1 MRLSEPKKDRVG
13 VGSFVTLA
21 MLTTLLFT
29 GCATQHARIG
39 LPICDVPIR
48 VSAEIWT
55 DLEKLQETMSH
66 NQLVDMECIELLR
79 GRINL
84 HDNNSL

>member
-1 MRLSEPKKDRVG
+1 MNINKLTSICIL
-13 VGSFVTLA
+13 TLA
-21 MLTTLLFT
+21 MLVT
-29 GCATQHARIG
+29 GCASQHGRIG
-39 LPICDVPIR
+39 LPRCEVPIR

-79 GRINL
+79 GRIEL
-84 HDNNSL
+84 HDK